1 MYKFR
6 QFRRGWERRGEYRS
20 VLWIWIMWC
29 VGTAFYLGATPV
41 VLSNIPLTFLVSAI
55 EHMFSQQKL
64 SPSEIASIL
73 LWVVYGLVGYAIL
86 WLRSQIA
93 GRFFQLHAFDHLYD
107 RCRIFSPAQM
117 NRARLSQVTVLH
129 PELFSYAFSGSI
141 MVLRVRTRGE
151 RHAHLLSEN
160 QQDQFTMVPPDL
172 VEARVESEQASP
184 VLEETN
190 ALLEQQEVQT
200 PVTENVDEASPIT
213 AEPLTELQETISP
226 EKPVTAS
233 QKKQEAIVSWQQV
246 QDMFLFQIVIGQAIS
261 FYLLEE
267 AGNHPADEERK
278 IRIEIILNNSI
289 YKAIIVYLATRE
301 KGSWVLRNDL
311 LDAVYGDA
319 TKEIAEDFNDHLR
332 KIRNA
337 INGQIMKAFP
347 HLPPVQKK
355 KTKDTDKE
363 DGFDLFENKVEQKKI
378 SYYRLNA
385 KSRVTGIQ
393 DLLKWYQRIR
403 ADSVRPS
410 KETFVAGY
418 TIEALQDLK
427 EQLTGRYSKKYLQ
440 RHSQE
445 EGYSGGYL
453 IQCLSEDPFR
463 RWARDF
469 FKETRTMY
477 ISVLKYIASC
487 EEKMCMQTQKSEWA
501 WSAAE
506 TYKECAYAATCDPV
520 DSAQGE
526 EALRK
531 SIELYMYSRDEDDRN
546 EETQL
551 AQNMYDVYKRRVERV
566 MTQWTPEQK
575 TREVLDKYWLVRE

>member
-1 MYKFR
+1 MIGHPGKQTPQESCHSPNDGPICYDSWEEDIVVKRCKRQEQAVLAFPQRIYTSILTTASTLREWIAMYKFR
-6 QFRRGWERRGEYRS
+6 QFRRGYERRGKYRLD
-20 VLWIWIMWC
+20 LWVWIIWC
-29 VGTAFYLGATPV
+29 VCAGFYLCSTPIL
-41 VLSNIPLTFLVSAI
+41 LSNIPLTFLGSAI
-55 EHMFSQQKL
+55 EHTLLQQKL
-64 SPSEIASIL
+64 SPIEIASML
-73 LWVVYGLVGYAIL
+73 LWVIYSMMGYAICI
-86 WLRSQIA
+86 WLRPRIA
-93 GRFFQLHAFDHLYD
+93 GTFFQLHAFDHLYD
-107 RCRIFSPAQM
+107 RCRTFSPAQM

-141 MVLRVRTRGE
+141 MVLRVRTRDE

-172 VEARVESEQASP
+172 LEARVESEQASP
-184 VLEETN
+184 VLEETV
-190 ALLEQQEVQT
+190 ALSEQQEVQT

-278 IRIEIILNNSI
+278 IRIEIILNNII
-289 YKAIIVYLATRE
+289 YKAIIVYLTTRE

-363 DGFDLFENKVEQKKI
+363 DGFDLFENKVEKKKI

-385 KSRVTGIQ
+385 KS
-393 DLLKWYQRIR
+393 
-403 ADSVRPS
+403 S
-410 KETFVAGY
+410 
-418 TIEALQDLK
+418 
-427 EQLTGRYSKKYLQ
+427 
-440 RHSQE
+440 
-445 EGYSGGYL
+445 
-453 IQCLSEDPFR
+453 
-463 RWARDF
+463 
-469 FKETRTMY
+469 
-477 ISVLKYIASC
+477 
-487 EEKMCMQTQKSEWA
+487 
-501 WSAAE
+501 
-506 TYKECAYAATCDPV
+506 
-520 DSAQGE
+520 
-526 EALRK
+526 
-531 SIELYMYSRDEDDRN
+531 
-546 EETQL
+546 
-551 AQNMYDVYKRRVERV
+551 
-566 MTQWTPEQK
+566 
-575 TREVLDKYWLVRE
+575 